1 MDFASL
7 AWRGLRALSSLPL
20 PLLVLLSLP
29 AFLVAVGVARRA
41 RDALLGPAA
50 ENPYRHLRHRHRANK
65 DWRPQ
70 AGDHTRRLLFFA
82 TGRRVTTDF
91 LHPLFTWGCWLLLG
105 LCLLPAPVKEGLAAL
120 LRNVRNDSLAYVAV
134 MIGTTFLTDAVKN
147 ITAAAELTTTHMRF
161 DKNDRVQFHCA
172 GQPSGVVRHITS
184 HEVVLK
190 SDSGGHVFIPASLAI
205 ATAVTVFDEDSDED
219 GDDAPCSGSPTPGV
233 APLSSRRKPEGNGRG
248 RAQSGPLS
256 PRAPQEAAAAQPPP
270 AAAGGGHEKSA

>member
-1 MDFASL
+1 MDMISL
-7 AWRGLRALSSLPL
+7 ARQGLRALAALPL
-20 PLLVLLSLP
+20 PIFVLLSLP
-29 AFLVAVGVARRA
+29 ALLIALGLARRA

-70 AGDHTRRLLFFA
+70 AGDHTRQLLFFA

-91 LHPLFTWGCWLLLG
+91 LHPLVTWLCWILMG
-105 LCLLPAPVKEGLAAL
+105 LCLLPAPVKEGLATL
-120 LRNVRNDSLAYVAV
+120 LRTVRNDSLAYVAV

-161 DKNDRVQFHCA
+161 DKNDRVTFHCA

-190 SDSGGHVFIPASLAI
+190 SDAGGHIFIPASLAI
-205 ATAVTVFDEDSDED
+205 ATAVTVFDEDSDDEGED
-219 GDDAPCSGSPTPGV
+219 GPCSGSPTPAV
-233 APLSSRRKPEGNGRG
+233 APSSRRKPESNGRG
-248 RAQSGPLS
+248 RAQSGPL
-256 PRAPQEAAAAQPPP
+256 ANGAAAPPG
-270 AAAGGGHEKSA
+270 AAGEHEKRA

>member
-1 MDFASL
+1 MEVIASL
-7 AWRGLRALSSLPL
+7 ARQGLRALSALPL
-20 PLLVLLSLP
+20 PLFALLSLP
-29 AFLVAVGVARRA
+29 ALLVAVGVARRA

-70 AGDHTRRLLFFA
+70 AGDYTRRLLFFA

-105 LCLLPAPVKEGLAAL
+105 LCLLPAPVKEGLATL
-120 LRNVRNDSLAYVAV
+120 LRTVRNDSLAYVAV
-134 MIGTTFLTDAVKN
+134 MIGTAFLTDAVKN

-219 GDDAPCSGSPTPGV
+219 GDDAPCSGSPTPAV
-233 APLSSRRKPEGNGRG
+233 APQNSRRKPEGNGRG

-256 PRAPQEAAAAQPPP
+256 PRAPHEAAPP
-270 AAAGGGHEKSA
+270 AAGAGSSGHEKNA